1 MKKLPKEFYT
11 RDVVTV
17 AKELLGKYFIK
28 REKNFDYI
36 TKIVETEAYDGSID
50 EAAHTY
56 IGMTERNKIM
66 FNEGGYLYV
75 YFTYGFHYC
84 ANIVTGEKG
93 EGTAVLI
100 RAIEPIKPI
109 HNMARNRFGR
119 KLKSEKE
126 IFNLTSGPGK
136 VCQALKIDKK
146 FYGIDLTGDKVF
158 LADNEPVLE
167 ENIVTTHRIGIK
179 KSLHFPWRFYIKN
192 NPFVSK
198 K

>member
-1 MKKLPKEFYT
+1 MKMKKLPKEFYT

-28 REKNFDYI
+28 HENNFDYI

-84 ANIVTGEKG
+84 VNIFT
-93 EGTAVLI
+93 
-100 RAIEPIKPI
+100 
-109 HNMARNRFGR
+109 
-119 KLKSEKE
+119 
-126 IFNLTSGPGK
+126 
-136 VCQALKIDKK
+136 
-146 FYGIDLTGDKVF
+146 
-158 LADNEPVLE
+158 
-167 ENIVTTHRIGIK
+167 
-179 KSLHFPWRFYIKN
+179 
-192 NPFVSK
+192 
-198 K
+198 